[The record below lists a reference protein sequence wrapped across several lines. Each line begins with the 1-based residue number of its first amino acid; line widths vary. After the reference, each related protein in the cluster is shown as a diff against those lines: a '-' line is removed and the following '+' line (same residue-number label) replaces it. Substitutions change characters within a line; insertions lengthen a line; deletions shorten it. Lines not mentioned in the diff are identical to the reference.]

1 MTDVRRRPAA
11 DDTMANEPIRP
22 STSDGTAEQSRS
34 HATTAAAGTRT
45 RVGAFATAAPFTAVV
60 AAVEV
65 AIATAALGVPLS
77 TAPVA
82 VGLVA
87 FSVYAADHVADAEGD
102 VGSTPARAQ
111 FALRYGD
118 QLMVAAALSYG
129 LAVALAVGAGP
140 AALALVLVPGAVW
153 VGYATDWLPTVGGLA
168 APLGDRVPRLGGV
181 SVPRL
186 KDVFLLNSAAVA
198 LAWAVAVVAA
208 PLAFARVPVEP
219 AHAPTVALLFAYV
232 AARSFVDVE
241 VPNVRDVAAD
251 AAQGVS
257 TLPVVYGVAETR
269 RILFAVDGVAA
280 GLLVALVAT
289 DAASGS
295 VVAALAA
302 GLGVSVAVTAL
313 ADRLDGSTLGVA
325 PDCSYLVAGAM
336 LLALGP

>member
-11 DDTMANEPIRP
+11 DDTMANDPIRP
-22 STSDGTAEQSRS
+22 STPDGTTEQSRS
-34 HATTAAAGTRT
+34 HTTTPAAGPLR
-45 RVGAFATAAPFTAVV
+45 RVVAFAMGAPFTALV

-65 AIATAALGVPLS
+65 AIATVALGVPAS

-102 VGSTPARAQ
+102 VGSTPERARI
-111 FALRYGD
+111 ALRYGD
-118 QLMVAAALSYG
+118 QLMVAAAVSYG

-140 AALALVLVPGAVW
+140 AAFALVLVPGAVW
-153 VGYATDWLPTVGGLA
+153 VGYATDWLPTVGALV
-168 APLGDRVPRLGGV
+168 APLGSV

-208 PLAFARVPVEP
+208 PLAFAGVPAEP
-219 AHAPTVALLFAYV
+219 TDAPTVALLFAYV

-241 VPNVRDVAAD
+241 VPNVRDAATD
-251 AAQGVS
+251 AARGVS
-257 TLPVVYGVAETR
+257 TLPVVYGVAGTR
-269 RILFAVDGVAA
+269 RILLAVDAVAG
-280 GLLVALVAT
+280 GLLVAAAAT
-289 DAASGS
+289 DAASGG

-302 GLGVSVAVTAL
+302 GLAVSVAVTAL

-325 PDCSYLVAGAM
+325 PDCSYLVAGAV
-336 LLALGP
+336 LLAVGP

>member
-1 MTDVRRRPAA
+1 
-11 DDTMANEPIRP
+11 MANEPIRP
-22 STSDGTAEQSRS
+22 STPDGTAEQSRS
-34 HATTAAAGTRT
+34 HTTTPAAGPLR
-45 RVGAFATAAPFTAVV
+45 RVAAFAAGAPFTALV

-65 AIATAALGVPLS
+65 AIATAALGVPAS

-87 FSVYAADHVADAEGD
+87 FSVYAADHVADAAGD
-102 VGSTPARAQ
+102 VGSTPQRARI
-111 FALRYGD
+111 ALRYGD
-118 QLMVAAALSYG
+118 QLMLAAAVSYG

-153 VGYATDWLPTVGGLA
+153 VGYATDWLPTVA
-168 APLGDRVPRLGGV
+168 ALVAPPGSV

-208 PLAFARVPVEP
+208 PMAFAGVPVDP
-219 AHAPTVALLFAYV
+219 TDAPTVALLFAYV

-241 VPNVRDVAAD
+241 VPNVRDVATD

-257 TLPVVYGVAETR
+257 TLPVVYGVAGTR
-269 RILFAVDGVAA
+269 RILFGVDAVAG
-280 GLLVALVAT
+280 GLLVAVVAT
-289 DAASGS
+289 DAASGG

-302 GLGVSVAVTAL
+302 GLVVSVTVTAL

-325 PDCSYLVAGAM
+325 PDCSYLVAGAV
-336 LLALGP
+336 LLAIGP

>member
-153 VGYATDWLPTVGGLA
+153 VGYATDWLPTVGALV
-168 APLGDRVPRLGGV
+168 APLGSV

-325 PDCSYLVAGAM
+325 PDCSYLVAGAV